1 MFIYLILTENTP
13 SGTAVK
19 ITATEREYNYLERMK
34 HYGGY
39 LRYNISLY
47 DEGKAKQIEGF
58 PLYFPD
64 TTAQQI
70 SRFFS
75 KINLFSRNFE
85 IPKIHSYEPV
95 HS

>member
-39 LRYNISLY
+39 LRYNISIY
-47 DEGKAKQIEGF
+47 DEGKANRRLSF
-58 PLYFPD
+58 VLSRHSS
-64 TTAQQI
+64 TAD
-70 SRFFS
+70 
-75 KINLFSRNFE
+75 K
-85 IPKIHSYEPV
+85 
-95 HS
+95 